1 MLPRVRIT
9 GYPILG
15 RRTVVF
21 NRFRFLRVVLQV
33 VQGYMDDA
41 YGRDVYSRQC
51 RQAFDILTCGSD
63 RFTCRATHLSQLHG
77 PASAWLYMTPT
88 LSRFCSATVQSIFT
102 LPNWTLPSGFCSHS
116 GRTPLHVMRVGLE
129 NIDRFDLCL
138 MRVRPSQTIESS
150 LLMVTGHH
158 FHRHTYI

>member
-1 MLPRVRIT
+1 MSPLVTRTPLVERPPMLPRVRIT

-33 VQGYMDDA
+33 VHSYMDDA

-63 RFTCRATHLSQLHG
+63 RFAGRATHLSQLDG
-77 PASAWLYMTPT
+77 PASALMAVYDTHTIPF
-88 LSRFCSATVQSIFT
+88 LSALQRFS
-102 LPNWTLPSGFCSHS
+102 P
-116 GRTPLHVMRVGLE
+116 
-129 NIDRFDLCL
+129 
-138 MRVRPSQTIESS
+138 SS
-150 LLMVTGHH
+150 LFPTGLCRQASTRIPVGHQSMS
-158 FHRHTYI
+158 